1 MAEVRAWFSRCDHG
15 EGQRALTLALDHV
28 LGLLM
33 RSDPSR
39 KGADDAVGRV
49 GLCYL
54 LFGQSLISNLVV
66 DVLIPQR
73 YPVLG

>member
-1 MAEVRAWFSRCDHG
+1 MAEARAWFSHCDHG
-15 EGQRALTLALDHV
+15 EGQRALALALDHDLV
-28 LGLLM
+28 LLM

-39 KGADDAVGRV
+39 KGADNAVGQA
-49 GLCYL
+49 GLCYFRFDL
-54 LFGQSLISNLVV
+54 GLISRLVV